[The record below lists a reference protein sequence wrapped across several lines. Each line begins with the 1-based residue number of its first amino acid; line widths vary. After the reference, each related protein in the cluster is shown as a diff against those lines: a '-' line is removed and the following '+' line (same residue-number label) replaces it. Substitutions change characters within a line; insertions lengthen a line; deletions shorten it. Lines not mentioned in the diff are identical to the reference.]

1 VEVVVLSDT
10 LDTVRINEVA
20 DKTIGDRL
28 GGLIE
33 LRGVSYYWL
42 EGQTGIAQEYI
53 KKKIVENRKA
63 DPRQTTM
70 KRLAKALNVDPAYFY
85 TDNYPVNSEAPISQT
100 SKTDDPLSPDER
112 IGSIEKD
119 LQRLKIDLKNQIAIP
134 VMGVIPASY
143 PCVVEESYEGD
154 ITIPRQLLE
163 GVSVPE
169 KVFAVRVQGESLIG
183 DAVLPGDF
191 LFISPMP
198 DIDIEGRVYIVR
210 VHNQCTA
217 KHVYHANG
225 RIRLVASNSD
235 YEDLEPDQVE
245 IVGRV
250 VARYGTM

>member
-1 VEVVVLSDT
+1 MLENCGANTIKETLGQTIKRLREARGLNRYRLGKLSGVDSGYITRIEVGAIQPGVEVL
-10 LDTVRINEVA
+10 
-20 DKTIGDRL
+20 
-28 GGLIE
+28 
-33 LRGVSYYWL
+33 
-42 EGQTGIAQEYI
+42 
-53 KKKIVENRKA
+53 KK
-63 DPRQTTM
+63 
-70 KRLAKALNVDPAYFY
+70 LAKGLNV
-85 TDNYPVNSEAPISQT
+85 
-100 SKTDDPLSPDER
+100 PLSNILDDKLEELPIESSSPEER
-112 IGSIEKD
+112 IKDIESN
-119 LQRLKIDLKNQIAIP
+119 LQRLKLDLKNQIAIP

-163 GVSVPE
+163 GVPNLE
-169 KVFAVRVQGESLIG
+169 KVLALRVQGESLIG
-183 DAVLPGDF
+183 DAVLPGDY